1 MGGARFGCD
10 FGFGGS
16 TAGSGSGATCMGRGE
31 GGATSGSAMAATSA
45 VEIRRGFRFT
55 KDCLN
60 VCPSWG
66 EEGGGR
72 RGEEGGGGSTS
83 GSAWDSTAGDV
94 GVGGS
99 GSGSGVAAVEQSLS
113 AHVLDLL

>member
-1 MGGARFGCD
+1 MGGGQVRVRLRVRRLDGG
-10 FGFGGS
+10 FGFRCYLYGQ
-16 TAGSGSGATCMGRGE
+16 GE
-31 GGATSGSAMAATSA
+31 GGATSGSAVVATFA
-45 VEIRRGFRFT
+45 VEIRRGLRFT

-72 RGEEGGGGSTS
+72 RGEEVRLRVRRGMRLR
-83 GSAWDSTAGDV
+83 GDV

-99 GSGSGVAAVEQSLS
+99 GSGSGVTAVEQSLS